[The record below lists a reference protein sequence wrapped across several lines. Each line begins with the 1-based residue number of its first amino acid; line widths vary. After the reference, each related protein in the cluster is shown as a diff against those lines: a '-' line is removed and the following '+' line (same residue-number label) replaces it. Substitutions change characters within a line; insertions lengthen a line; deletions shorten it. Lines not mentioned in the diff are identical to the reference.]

1 MPKTFQLK
9 IAAADRLYYDGPCHS
24 LVLPCLDGELGV
36 LAGHEP
42 ATIALD
48 AGELRYTLDGV
59 VQVVAVGEG
68 YAQVGTE
75 GTVVLVGFAEDPT
88 DIDEERVRRENEIT
102 RERVKLRQSEQEYIR
117 LRADLSRQM
126 AELKVLKHRHKT

>member
-1 MPKTFQLK
+1 MPKTFPLK

-24 LVLPCLDGELGV
+24 RVLPCLDGELGV

-42 ATIALD
+42 ATIALE
-48 AGELRYTLDGV
+48 AGELRFTLDGV

-68 YAQVGTE
+68 YAQVGAD
-75 GTVVLVGFAEDPT
+75 GAVVLVGFAEDPESL
-88 DIDEERVRRENEIT
+88 DEERIRRENEIT
-102 RERVKLRQSEQEYIR
+102 KERVKLRQSEQEYIR

-126 AELKVLKHRHKT
+126 AELKVLKHRRKG

>member
-1 MPKTFQLK
+1 MPKTFPLK

-42 ATIALD
+42 ATIALE
-48 AGELRYTLDGV
+48 AGELRFTLDGV

-68 YAQVGTE
+68 YAQVGAD
-75 GTVVLVGFAEDPT
+75 GAVVLVGFAEDPESL
-88 DIDEERVRRENEIT
+88 DEERIRRENEIT
-102 RERVKLRQSEQEYIR
+102 K
-117 LRADLSRQM
+117 
-126 AELKVLKHRHKT
+126 

>member
-1 MPKTFQLK
+1 MPKTFPLK

-42 ATIALD
+42 ATIALE
-48 AGELRYTLDGV
+48 AGELRFTLDGV
-59 VQVVAVGEG
+59 VQGGAVGEG
-68 YAQVGTE
+68 YAQVGAD
-75 GTVVLVGFAEDPT
+75 GAVVLVGFAEDPESL
-88 DIDEERVRRENEIT
+88 DEERIRRENEIT
-102 RERVKLRQSEQEYIR
+102 KERVKLRQSEQEYIR

-126 AELKVLKHRHKT
+126 AELKVLKHRRKG

>member
-1 MPKTFQLK
+1 MPKTFPLK
-9 IAAADRLYYDGPCHS
+9 IAAADRLYYDGPCHA

-42 ATIALD
+42 ATIALE
-48 AGELRYTLDGV
+48 AGELRFTLDGV

-68 YAQVGTE
+68 YAQVGAD
-75 GTVVLVGFAEDPT
+75 GAVVLVGFAEDPESL
-88 DIDEERVRRENEIT
+88 DEERIRRENEIT
-102 RERVKLRQSEQEYIR
+102 KERVKLRQSEQEYIR

-126 AELKVLKHRHKT
+126 AELKVLKHRRKG